1 VTSRHL
7 PPARRRSALRAG
19 VVCGV
24 ATLST
29 VVAASPVF
37 ALERDD
43 GDDPGKPLEKMDALL
58 IFAGIP
64 IASLIL
70 IWIMCSIPSMFKKH

>member
-1 VTSRHL
+1 M
-7 PPARRRSALRAG
+7 RAG

-29 VVAASPVF
+29 IVAASPVF

-43 GDDPGKPLEKMDALL
+43 GDEPGEQLSKMDALL
-58 IFAGIP
+58 IFGGIP
-64 IASLIL
+64 IASLLL